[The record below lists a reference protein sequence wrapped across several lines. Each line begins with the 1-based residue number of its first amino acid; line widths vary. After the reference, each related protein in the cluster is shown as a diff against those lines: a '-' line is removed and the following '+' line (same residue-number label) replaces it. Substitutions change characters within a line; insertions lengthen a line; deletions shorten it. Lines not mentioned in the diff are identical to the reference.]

1 VSLSELGDLL
11 KSRWELGQ
19 LAASAKSLD
28 CSELVVR
35 GAARP
40 DQVRVV
46 GVRQAICPWA
56 RGRHDGALF
65 EEQDG
70 AAGAGKR
77 ECVGD
82 RLDSLRVG
90 DGVASAVE
98 DAKAHSFLIGDARE
112 EFGAVDLGAADLE
125 MRRAGPAERTAAEQ
139 RSTEIRSA
147 AARAHYDPPWRVPE
161 RREAGAEH
169 AGLVEHLERVIVSGD
184 V

>member
-1 VSLSELGDLL
+1 
-11 KSRWELGQ
+11 
-19 LAASAKSLD
+19 
-28 CSELVVR
+28 
-35 GAARP
+35 
-40 DQVRVV
+40 
-46 GVRQAICPWA
+46 
-56 RGRHDGALF
+56 
-65 EEQDG
+65 
-70 AAGAGKR
+70 
-77 ECVGD
+77 
-82 RLDSLRVG
+82 
-90 DGVASAVE
+90 VASAVE